1 MKSKKSNLAL
11 TKAFF
16 ILLVMCCF
24 SSCAESN
31 AETKTTDIQV
41 GSYITKIKVVE
52 IDSCEYLWGDWGNAT
67 VLTHKGNCKYCA
79 KRSLKQHITT
89 ANIKRFKTEL
99 KQNE

>member
-1 MKSKKSNLAL
+1 MKTKTSILVL

-24 SSCAESN
+24 SSCKESN
-31 AETKTTDIQV
+31 VKTSSTGIIV
-41 GSYITKIKVVE
+41 GNNINEIKIVE

-79 KRSLKQHITT
+79 KRSLK
-89 ANIKRFKTEL
+89 
-99 KQNE
+99 